1 MLWASANMLLASI
14 INGID
19 STQSDIADRGLQF
32 GDGLF
37 ETLLINQGVPCF
49 LERHLSRLKAGCQRL
64 HISQVHFPAIKK
76 DILRLS
82 SKHPDAV
89 LKVIVTRGCTERG
102 YLHPDDIQPTIV
114 IRVFDQVQP
123 ETDYAKQGISVQLC
137 HTRLSLQPLLAGIKH
152 LNRLEQV
159 LARRE
164 WDTDCVQEGLLLDT
178 RDNVIEATMSNLF
191 YVKDD
196 CLVTP
201 HLAASGVAGIM
212 RSVIIDIATS
222 LKINSQIE
230 TITMDELKAAD
241 EVFLSNSLIGI
252 WPVTSIHEIAEF
264 QRGAIT
270 DLLQNTLRDWS
281 QTDKSDRW
289 YSQ

>member
-1 MLWASANMLLASI
+1 MLLASI

-19 STQSDIADRGLQF
+19 STQNDLADRGFQF

-37 ETLLINQGVPCF
+37 ETLLIEQGVPRF
-49 LERHLSRLKAGCQRL
+49 LERHLSRLKTGCQRI

-82 SKHPDAV
+82 SEHPDAI

-102 YLHPDDIQPTIV
+102 YLHPDNIQPTIV
-114 IRVFDQVQP
+114 MRVFDRVEP
-123 ETDYAKQGISVQLC
+123 EIDYAKQGISVQLC

-164 WDTDCVQEGLLLDT
+164 WDAGCAQEGLLLDT

-201 HLAASGVAGIM
+201 RLAASGVAGIM
-212 RSVIIDIATS
+212 RSVIIDIATF

-230 TITMDELKAAD
+230 PITMDEIKAAD

-252 WPVTSIHEIAEF
+252 WPVTSIHEVAEF
-264 QRGAIT
+264 ERGAIT

-281 QTDKSDRW
+281 KTDKSDRW